1 MSRKLGFFSVLAVSI
16 GLGKCKTIFRIDAL
30 IFILSSLLS
39 TSQCCEQTCYSA
51 YKDGSLDLQ
60 EVQNGSP
67 TIVPINSTGV
77 VTIEAAYIPGYT
89 VQWEYIRFMKSEAV
103 HPLVMQFYTPQ
114 KGYITTLSIF
124 AEQETGPDIRT
135 RYSAYSL
142 FNRKSDDIVVQ
153 VSDIHV
159 NKDNFYRIYLG
170 DPGKSHSK
178 DYNYQSKSN
187 WDELSFMRFNTT
199 TQIKTDN
206 RAIYFKSVSVCSEDS
221 PVLCGESV
229 ETIAVSR
236 GEAFNLSCSVYG
248 APYLEAVWSNSGQ
261 IRRKPVYSVDG
272 FLHTTTISMNSF
284 NGNHMGEWACYW
296 RNENLGTFSGNKTFH
311 VVEAVSK
318 PLNATYLVQKKSTF
332 KWIIRNKHPAD
343 LPDLY
348 KILLECQQENLD
360 LTSENEDSYMI
371 SMQTHFAEYSA
382 ISEHSATLI
391 LPENVTSYNITC
403 TLYLVTKLG
412 EKLGVLDTKTL
423 YREGYNCEAGFKGVG
438 EKCVKCEA
446 NHTSLPRSVTCFPID
461 FSELEESAI
470 VLVTASADEK
480 KEWETAFATN
490 VNVKIGVVIG
500 IILLLT
506 LSITLV
512 TVTVYIARKL
522 DCL

>member
-1 MSRKLGFFSVLAVSI
+1 MLLF
-16 GLGKCKTIFRIDAL
+16 
-30 IFILSSLLS
+30 SLLS
-39 TSQCCEQTCYSA
+39 MSQCCEQTCYSA

-77 VTIEAAYIPGYT
+77 ITIEAAYIPGYT

-159 NKDNFYRIYLG
+159 NEDNFYRIYLG

-248 APYLEAVWSNSGQ
+248 APYLEAVWSNVTVGKVSE
-261 IRRKPVYSVDG
+261 KPVYSSDG
-272 FLHTTTISMNSF
+272 FLHTTTISIKQFSSD
-284 NGNHMGEWACYW
+284 HLGEWKCYW
-296 RNENLGTFSGNKTFH
+296 MNKNFKTVSDHKVFH
-311 VVEAVSK
+311 VVEIVSK
-318 PLNATYLVQKKSTF
+318 PSQSFYVAHKKSENQVFEWAMKYTDTEEYDLLLYC
-332 KWIIRNKHPAD
+332 KAENMTIQYNKT
-343 LPDLY
+343 L
-348 KILLECQQENLD
+348 
-360 LTSENEDSYMI
+360 
-371 SMQTHFAEYSA
+371 
-382 ISEHSATLI
+382 SEHRAILI
-391 LPENVTSYNITC
+391 LPQNVTSDNITC